1 MNTKQKALYLL
12 WFPVVL
18 SVVFVC
24 VYLTQD
30 RFMFGY
36 GCEKSA
42 FTPNILAYSLN
53 HGNEMHITFNIIAL
67 VYFSAYITYVYGNI
81 ITILIYT
88 TSVIGAALAY
98 YGNCR
103 MSAEKNSV
111 IGASG
116 GISGLTGATLVIALY
131 HMVQVSKILEDD
143 TVSVSDKM
151 SCCGIGLLQLLCVMV
166 LIVIDVSN
174 ILLSEN
180 SRVAH
185 FAHIGGFA
193 TGVILCG
200 MVTIANHI
208 KYARDG

>member
-1 MNTKQKALYLL
+1 MNIKQKVFNLL
-12 WFPVVL
+12 WFPTIL

-36 GCEKSA
+36 GCKKSA
-42 FTPNILAYSLN
+42 FTPNILTYSLN
-53 HGNEMHITFNIIAL
+53 HGNEVHITFNIITL

-116 GISGLTGATLVIALY
+116 GISGLVGASLVIALY

-143 TVSVSDKM
+143 TVSVSDKINC
-151 SCCGIGLLQLLCVMV
+151 SGVALIQIISVML

-174 ILLSEN
+174 NLLNDN
-180 SRVAH
+180 SGVAH
-185 FAHIGGFA
+185 SAHLGGFA
-193 TGVILCG
+193 TGVIVCG
-200 MVTIANHI
+200 MVTVATHV